1 MKLRTAIRLRILI
14 MQTSSRREY
23 CKSEGDRAEI
33 AFFEAMTRYGY
44 FPIKSK
50 PEQDMYEHIDYFV
63 EGIGFD
69 IKANRHWDCIW
80 LELNNVNGKDGWLKG
95 KAKYIVFE
103 LVEWNLFCFFKRQDL
118 LDYCQNITEVAKS
131 KHERKK
137 LYTRDGRQDV
147 LVKVSYDDIA
157 KYHVISVAYD

>member
-1 MKLRTAIRLRILI
+1 MRMSFRK
-14 MQTSSRREY
+14 EY
-23 CKSEGDRAEI
+23 CKSEGERAEI

-50 PEQDMYEHIDYFV
+50 PEQDIHDHIDYFV

-80 LELNNVNGKDGWLKG
+80 LELNNVHGNDGWLKG

-103 LVEWNLFCFFKRQDL
+103 LVEWNLFCFFKRADL
-118 LDYCQNITEVAKS
+118 LNYCKNITDIAENKNDY
-131 KHERKK
+131 KK
-137 LYTRDGRQDV
+137 LYTREGRKDV
-147 LVKVSYDDIA
+147 LVKVTYDDIA
-157 KYHVISVAYD
+157 KYHVISVVYD